1 MVSTQLVLIQLLDIT
16 IIYCFLT
23 LESCKLKLLSLN
35 LKAASGN
42 AFLGVVEMNLKVIV
56 ELLKETWQEWQEDK
70 ASRLAA
76 ALAYYTAFSIA
87 PLFVIAIAIAA
98 LVFGEDA
105 AQGKIFEQLRG
116 LVGSDAAQGIQAL
129 IVSSSKPT
137 EGTIATL
144 ISVALLFFGASNIFT
159 QLQDSLNTIWEVAP
173 KPGRGIKGIIKDRIL
188 SFGMVL
194 GIGFLLLVSLILSTV
209 LAALSKDLDGG
220 MIGSILNFF
229 LSFGVITLLFALMFK
244 FLPDVKITW
253 GDVGI
258 GAVITA
264 LLFTIGKTL
273 ISLYLSNSSVGSTY
287 GAAGSLV
294 VLLLWVN
301 FSAQIL
307 FFGAEFT
314 QVYANKY
321 GSLIVPTKNAVPL
334 TEEARAKQGIP
345 RTKDLEAAAAQDRL
359 TEQDRATEQTPTPR
373 PTNQRT
379 ARTSRHPGA
388 VLLGGLIGIYQ
399 SVTNLGGRKKN
410 RKKR

>member
-1 MVSTQLVLIQLLDIT
+1 
-16 IIYCFLT
+16 
-23 LESCKLKLLSLN
+23 
-35 LKAASGN
+35 
-42 AFLGVVEMNLKVIV
+42 MNPKVIV
-56 ELLKETWQEWQEDK
+56 GLLKETFKEWQEDK

-98 LVFGEDA
+98 LVYGEDA
-105 AQGKIFEQLRG
+105 AQGRIVQQLQG
-116 LVGSDAAQGIQAL
+116 LVGEDPAEAIEAML
-129 IVSSSKPT
+129 ASSRKPA

-159 QLQDSLNTIWEVAP
+159 QLQDSLNTIWEVTP

-194 GIGFLLLVSLILSTV
+194 GIGFLLLVSLILSAV
-209 LAALSKDLDGG
+209 LAALGNYLGG
-220 MIGSILNFF
+220 MMPGLEFLWSILNFF
-229 LSFGVITLLFALMFK
+229 LSFGVISVLFALMFK

-253 GDVGI
+253 GDVRI

-264 LLFTIGKTL
+264 LLFTIGRSL
-273 ISLYLSNSSVGSTY
+273 LSLYLSNSGVGSTY

-301 FSAQIL
+301 YSAQIL

-321 GSLIVPTKNAVPL
+321 GSLIVPAKNAVPL
-334 TEEARAKQGIP
+334 TEEARAKQGMP
-345 RTKDLEAAAAQDRL
+345 RTKDIKAAAKRDNHDPVV
-359 TEQDRATEQTPTPR
+359 TVEPPVTSEQEQQNVR
-373 PTNQRT
+373 S
-379 ARTSRHPGA
+379 SRHPAAVVLGTLIGA
-388 VLLGGLIGIYQ
+388 YQVFTHLGGGK
-399 SVTNLGGRKKN
+399 RN
-410 RKKR
+410 RNNRRH